1 MSVDPS
7 TVLQLNPDVRQTRV
21 ADEGVILRQDDGEIL
36 VINEVAIH
44 FVELID
50 GRKDL
55 GELTELLLQEYEVEK
70 NTLVADLA
78 EYASELINQNVL
90 SIAAP

>member
-1 MSVDPS
+1 MSVDSS

-50 GRKDL
+50 GRKGL

-78 EYASELINQNVL
+78 EYASELISQNVL

>member
-21 ADEGVILRQDDGEIL
+21 ADEGVILRQNDGEIL

-55 GELTELLLQEYEVEK
+55 AELTELLLQEYEVEK

-78 EYASELINQNVL
+78 EYASELISQNVL